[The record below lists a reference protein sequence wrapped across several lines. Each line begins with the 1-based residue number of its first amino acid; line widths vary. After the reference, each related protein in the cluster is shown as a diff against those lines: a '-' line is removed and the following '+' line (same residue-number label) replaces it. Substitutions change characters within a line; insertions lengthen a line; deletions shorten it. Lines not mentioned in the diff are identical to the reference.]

1 MSVRLTDD
9 GRVELHGACPSAD
22 AETLLAYL
30 SEAKRTVDWRTCDTA
45 HAAVV
50 QVLVVSRA
58 ELLGPPL
65 GAFLRQFVEPA
76 LKAQ

>member
-9 GRVELHGACPSAD
+9 GRVELQGDCSSAD

-30 SEAKRTVDWRTCDTA
+30 SEAKRSVHWRTCDTA

-50 QVLVVSRA
+50 QVLLVSHV
-58 ELLGPPL
+58 EIFGPPR

-76 LKAQ
+76 LKAR